1 MENFYIEN
9 NFTFWCM
16 KMISFFY
23 DSAIPI
29 SAPGVLSTCYT
40 HATYYIQWYKI
51 WYIWYIFPDASQ
63 ILLSYLLSY
72 KKKYSGKNR
81 KKESIHPGHHFNQRF
96 RNMKLF
102 LMKWKK
108 IVVSF
113 E

>member
-72 KKKYSGKNR
+72 KKVQYSR
-81 KKESIHPGHHFNQRF
+81 KKESIHPGHHFDQRF
-96 RNMKLF
+96 RNKKLF
-102 LMKWKK
+102 LMKCKQ
-108 IVVSF
+108 ILFSF
-113 E
+113 D